1 MTARQ
6 IFEYALVE
14 LNKVQ
19 APSLLLEDYNYFINK
34 AVNQYI
40 NKIYN
45 SYEVNQQKSD
55 DLRVLKGTTILP
67 VSIQNDYNLTGLGS
81 GNTSPALMNNNK
93 LFGATYETYLP
104 DDYLHIL
111 NCIAEFEVK
120 KQFKCYDAGSTMH
133 FGVKKLTS
141 DMFSQII
148 NNYYMRPS
156 YKNPYFF
163 INNVNISNRRPTEDT
178 QTLPRVDD
186 FVYNTNTLETLFSK
200 YPNPN
205 IVTIDKTNTIND
217 YCGSGSY
224 LYKLFTNSASKK
236 IDLTIDT
243 PNFSGNGISE
253 EYTTPDG
260 YTDTYL
266 TLYCNTN
273 GIKVGSLGVHYF
285 TSVDSGGTPI
295 LDSEDYRV
303 FTVLDVTNGTIITSN
318 THGLSEDGNIQYDPR
333 RVHNVIFYD
342 YNDIHM
348 VGRRNG
354 NNYIPYGL
362 TTKQDGVRYG
372 NNSSVRMEIRY
383 GKDNTLFEL
392 KQVYVDYLKA
402 PKFIR
407 LTQDQV
413 DEVEDNTQLI
423 EFPDY
428 VCQEIVNEL
437 IKLLM
442 ENGSDPRL
450 QTNIPVNQSIA
461 QPQQEQQ
468 QKR

>member
-67 VSIQNDYNLTGLGS
+67 VSLQDDYKLDGLGN
-81 GNTSPALMNNNK
+81 GNTMPAGSDNNK
-93 LFGATYETYLP
+93 LFGATYEAYLP

-111 NCIAEFEVK
+111 NCIGEFEVK
-120 KQFKCYDAGSTMH
+120 KTFKCYDSGDRMH

-163 INNVNISNRRPTEDT
+163 INNVNVSNIYPTRDNQENVAYPSYYYTIFNNSGTTPISNADTFVINGEMFTFKTTPTSPNDVQINNGFPGMTINNLYVALQDNANLNNLSFSISSIGGAPSAIYTITVVPKNNGNVSINEG
-178 QTLPRVDD
+178 
-186 FVYNTNTLETLFSK
+186 VYN
-200 YPNPN
+200 
-205 IVTIDKTNTIND
+205 I
-217 YCGSGSY
+217 
-224 LYKLFTNSASKK
+224 
-236 IDLTIDT
+236 
-243 PNFSGNGISE
+243 
-253 EYTTPDG
+253 
-260 YTDTYL
+260 
-266 TLYCNTN
+266 
-273 GIKVGSLGVHYF
+273 
-285 TSVDSGGTPI
+285 
-295 LDSEDYRV
+295 
-303 FTVLDVTNGTIITSN
+303 TVL
-318 THGLSEDGNIQYDPR
+318 THQYNNLSAEKTPQS
-333 RVHNVIFYD
+333 
-342 YNDIHM
+342 
-348 VGRRNG
+348 
-354 NNYIPYGL
+354 
-362 TTKQDGVRYG
+362 RYG
-372 NNSSVRMEIRY
+372 NKSKVRMEIRY

-392 KQVYVDYLKA
+392 KQVYVDYLKS
-402 PKFIR
+402 PQFIR
-407 LTQDQV
+407 LTQTQV
-413 DEVEDNTQLI
+413 DEVEDNSQVV

-428 VCQEIVNEL
+428 VCQEVIIEL
-437 IKLLM
+437 VKLLM

-450 QTNIPVNQSIA
+450 QTNIPINQSIA
-461 QPQQEQQ
+461 QPQQPQ
-468 QKR
+468 QKQ